1 VRGAKTSLYTTLFYA
16 MLERMNMKKQLPNIL
31 TYSRIAVIPAL
42 VAVFLF
48 VQGELSHWLCAALF
62 MFASITDFFDGYLAR
77 AWHAH
82 SNLGK
87 FLDPIADK
95 LLVATALMLLVSEH
109 RADILPALA
118 ILCREILVSGLREF
132 LADLRISVPV
142 SNLAKYKTAAQ
153 MLAIFLL
160 LLGSPSA
167 GAYLGTAYALGSI
180 FLWVA
185 AALTLITGHIYLKTG
200 LRHLSQ

>member
-1 VRGAKTSLYTTLFYA
+1 
-16 MLERMNMKKQLPNIL
+16 MKKQLPNIL

-42 VAVFLF
+42 AAVFLLMNG
-48 VQGELSHWLCAALF
+48 VLANYICAGLF

-77 AWHAH
+77 AWHAN
-82 SNLGK
+82 SSLGR

-109 RADILPALA
+109 RADIIPAIA

-132 LADLRISVPV
+132 LAELRIGMPV

-153 MLAIFLL
+153 MVAIFLL
-160 LLGSPSA
+160 LLGAPGA
-167 GAYLGTAYALGSI
+167 GALLGTVYSLGSI

-185 AALTLITGHIYLKTG
+185 AALTLITGYAYLKTG
-200 LRHLSQ
+200 LKHLSAG